1 MTPSSNV
8 IFHHLM
14 VIGDTK
20 IDRARLEPCPVVA
33 IHPYGQ
39 VAETIFNDS
48 TLK

>member
-1 MTPSSNV
+1 
-8 IFHHLM
+8 M
-14 VIGDTK
+14 VGGRSQVVVVRTK